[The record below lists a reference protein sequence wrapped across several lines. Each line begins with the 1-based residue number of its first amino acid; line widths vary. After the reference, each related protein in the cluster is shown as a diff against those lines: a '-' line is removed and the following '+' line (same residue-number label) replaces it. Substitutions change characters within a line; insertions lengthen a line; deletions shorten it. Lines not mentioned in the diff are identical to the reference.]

1 MNNFQVFSPQNP
13 LSMAQRELVS
23 DFLVKEL
30 GEFGD
35 PKEAVWKCLN
45 FAMADSSGLGGMV
58 ILVGDFSNLD
68 GVLVL
73 NKTGMSEYIP
83 ENILVYFAVSKD
95 KRGQGLGKAM
105 LDFLLGQIEGSIALH
120 VEPNNPAKALYERL
134 GFTNKYLEMRLT
146 R

>member
-1 MNNFQVFSPQNP
+1 MNNFQVFSSHNP
-13 LSMAQRELVS
+13 LSMAQRELVA
-23 DFLVKEL
+23 DFLVEEL
-30 GEFGD
+30 AEFGD
-35 PKEAVWKCLN
+35 PKEAVLKCLN
-45 FAMADSSGLGGMV
+45 FAMADPSGLGGLV

-68 GVLVL
+68 GALVL